1 MKSYSQKRAQYLKK
15 RAARFNHV
23 APPAAITRFR
33 KRPTIAHRGTLTDAA
48 LRAIQAITG
57 EQL

>member
-1 MKSYSQKRAQYLKK
+1 MKHYTQKRAAYLKK

-23 APPAAITRFR
+23 SPPTAITRFR
-33 KRPTIAHRGTLTDAA
+33 KRPTIAHRGVLTDAA
-48 LRAIQAITG
+48 LRAISAITG